1 LQHRQRGAPD
11 DLADGI
17 EAEVQEPEQ
26 KGEPVRNRRERLEA
40 EKRRL
45 REEAEILLER
55 GGTDRH
61 PTDEEIREFGERV
74 AKFGSKVRPPG
85 STLYGI
91 LAD

>member
-1 LQHRQRGAPD
+1 
-11 DLADGI
+11 
-17 EAEVQEPEQ
+17 
-26 KGEPVRNRRERLEA
+26 VRDRREHLEA

-45 REEAEILLER
+45 REEAEELLER

-85 STLYGI
+85 SSLYGI
-91 LAD
+91 LGE